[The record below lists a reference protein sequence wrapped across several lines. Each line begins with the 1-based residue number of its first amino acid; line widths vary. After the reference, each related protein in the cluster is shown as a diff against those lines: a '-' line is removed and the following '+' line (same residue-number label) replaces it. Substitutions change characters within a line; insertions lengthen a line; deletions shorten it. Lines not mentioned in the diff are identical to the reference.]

1 MSIRINI
8 SVDKIFVDKD
18 WFVII
23 VIFIIVFPSQGVLSI
38 TLFPVFDFQLSL
50 WRIHK

>member
-23 VIFIIVFPSQGVLSI
+23 VIFIKVKFILSF
-38 TLFPVFDFQLSL
+38 LLS
-50 WRIHK
+50 KYV